1 MASTM
6 VGRTACPE
14 CGFGSAHVK
23 RSDKC
28 LYRYC
33 PECGS
38 QHHARTE
45 RQQADLMAKTRPVE
59 AAPAP
64 SPTPTPS
71 EPTPRP
77 KGLYSGDPNDPGV
90 KPTPTDVLDAVM
102 ALPPSA
108 PTPPEPKAKAEAS
121 TTPTPNP
128 APAAPK
134 RRGLFS

>member
-14 CGFGSAHVK
+14 CGFESAHVK

-33 PECGS
+33 PECGA

-45 RQQADLMAKTRPVE
+45 RQQADLMAKTRQVGTP
-59 AAPAP
+59 
-64 SPTPTPS
+64 PTPTGS
-71 EPTPRP
+71 APT
-77 KGLYSGDPNDPGV
+77 
-90 KPTPTDVLDAVM
+90 
-102 ALPPSA
+102 
-108 PTPPEPKAKAEAS
+108 PTPPEPEAKPEPTATPPKAEPKPKPDPEPEPKAS
-121 TTPTPNP
+121 PNPTPT
-128 APAAPK
+128 AHK

>member
-14 CGFGSAHVK
+14 CGFASAHVK
-23 RSDKC
+23 RSEKC

-33 PECGS
+33 PECGA

-64 SPTPTPS
+64 SPTPTGS
-71 EPTPRP
+71 EPTPAKTEP
-77 KGLYSGDPNDPGV
+77 KADP
-90 KPTPTDVLDAVM
+90 T
-102 ALPPSA
+102 
-108 PTPPEPKAKAEAS
+108 PTPPEPEPKAETKPKAS
-121 TTPTPNP
+121 PTPTPKP
-128 APAAPK
+128 APAATK

>member
-14 CGFGSAHVK
+14 CGFASAHVK
-23 RSDKC
+23 RSEKC

-59 AAPAP
+59 AAPP
-64 SPTPTPS
+64 PTPTPTGPS
-71 EPTPRP
+71 PAKAEPEPE
-77 KGLYSGDPNDPGV
+77 V
-90 KPTPTDVLDAVM
+90 KPSATPPKPKPEAKPE
-102 ALPPSA
+102 AS
-108 PTPPEPKAKAEAS
+108 PTPP
-121 TTPTPNP
+121 PTP
-128 APAAPK
+128 AATK